1 MKVEDLD
8 NYCLRITEKYMRY
21 YYSSEAQLLKNE
33 TTEYEISE
41 GLEIPT
47 SVSPITITNF
57 FISGNEVYGIYVE
70 FLNKDDNAE
79 TVEISFDSAV
89 TIELT
94 EGNTDIHRTSLC
106 TLELVEKK

>member
-1 MKVEDLD
+1 MKIEYLD

-21 YYSSEAQLLKNE
+21 YYSSEAKLLKNE
-33 TTEYEISE
+33 TTDYEISE

-57 FISGNEVYGIYVE
+57 FSSGDEIYGIYVE
-70 FLNKDDNAE
+70 FLDKNDNIK
-79 TVEISFDSAV
+79 TLEINFNSPV

-94 EGNTDIHRTSLC
+94 EGDADIHRTSLC
-106 TLELVEKK
+106 TLELVEK